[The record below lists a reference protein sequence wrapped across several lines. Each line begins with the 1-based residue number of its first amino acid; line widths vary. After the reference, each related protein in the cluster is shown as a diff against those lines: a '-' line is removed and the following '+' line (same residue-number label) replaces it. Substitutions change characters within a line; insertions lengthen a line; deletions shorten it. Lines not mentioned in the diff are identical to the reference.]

1 VRNITLLLLLACSTE
16 LTTFA
21 AHQQGLSAVSLNV
34 TVNTNQFDPSTGFL
48 TGTATDV
55 SSDGQGQYIN
65 GQKGVCASVDT
76 QGDLNLNFDCT
87 TFTTPRW
94 LGLIFGTYDS
104 TTNECLPA
112 PPSTDLRAALGP
124 YTNNI
129 VSRQATGQTTNAFQN
144 MTIDAS
150 GSTVYYVQLV
160 INAVFSNPSPSYRLN
175 YHWTG
180 TFNDA
185 NLASYAQVRRL
196 SFTQWVV
203 ESASNPS
210 SSSPNTAMLVSVT
223 STRHS
228 STTLECGLYTV
239 PFSFTLDQQ

>member
-1 VRNITLLLLLACSTE
+1 VRNITPLLLLACSAA

-21 AHQQGLSAVSLNV
+21 APGLPIVSLKV
-34 TVNTNQFDPSTGFL
+34 TVNANQFNPLTGTL

-87 TFTTPRW
+87 TFATPRW

-112 PPSTDLRAALGP
+112 PPSTDLRVAGP